1 MSLAADFR
9 PAAVDDVIAA
19 RRWYEEQEPGLA
31 DSFADSI
38 YEIVDRIKS
47 IPRMYQEVLPSVRRG
62 KLRRFPYLVYYRVL
76 ADRFEILA
84 VLHGSRDPKLWR
96 DRIN

>member
-9 PAAVDDVIAA
+9 PEALADVVEA
-19 RRWYEEQEPGLA
+19 RQWYQEQEHGLGNA
-31 DSFADSI
+31 FADSLE
-38 YEIVDRIKS
+38 EIVDRIRS
-47 IPRMYQEVLPSVRRG
+47 MPRMYPEVLPGVRRG